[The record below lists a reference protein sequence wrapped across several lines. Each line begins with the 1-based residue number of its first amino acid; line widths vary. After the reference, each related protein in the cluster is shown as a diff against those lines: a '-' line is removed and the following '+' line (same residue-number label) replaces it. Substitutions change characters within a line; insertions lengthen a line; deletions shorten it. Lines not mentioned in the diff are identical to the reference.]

1 MACLRT
7 RTHAALIRVHFSGLS
22 PSWARA
28 IMIFRILWGIDVI
41 LGIMAAV
48 VFVIGI
54 GDGSVSS
61 FNIVMWLLL
70 LAVLASI
77 VFGSR
82 ALNESGH
89 RALAAALA
97 AAAAI
102 PAIIGSIVLI
112 AA

>member
-1 MACLRT
+1 
-7 RTHAALIRVHFSGLS
+7 
-22 PSWARA
+22 
-28 IMIFRILWGIDVI
+28 MIFRILWGIDVI
-41 LGIMAAV
+41 LGIAAGI
-48 VFVIGI
+48 VFAIGI

-77 VFGSR
+77 VVGSR

-89 RALAAALA
+89 RALATALA